1 MAVSFFP
8 PLVIIFF
15 KNSTQVTLC
24 ANMREKHGLFF
35 FCFFFIFSHCLMQAQ
50 HTSYLA
56 LALFSSSVADSAYI
70 SSAPTRCSSI

>member
-1 MAVSFFP
+1 MAVSFLP
-8 PLVIIFF
+8 ALVIISFQ
-15 KNSTQVTLC
+15 NRAQVTLC

-35 FCFFFIFSHCLMQAQ
+35 PSFFFHCLMQAQ

-70 SSAPTRCSSI
+70 SRVPTRCSSI

>member
-35 FCFFFIFSHCLMQAQ
+35 FFFFIFSHCLMQAQ

>member
-1 MAVSFFP
+1 MAVSFFL
-8 PLVIIFF
+8 PLVIISF
-15 KNSTQVTLC
+15 KNRAQVTLC

-35 FCFFFIFSHCLMQAQ
+35 PSSFFHCLMQAQ